1 MISTPRLVEEQET
14 DSMNLDYTKTKAR
27 GNVLAGCL
35 IALGVA
41 LVLAIIATIFVAT
54 SWRGWVS
61 DWISQGITA
70 VLEEA
75 PVSEAERLEI
85 VAHID
90 TLMTRFD
97 QKEIGF
103 SELGRVVEELAESP
117 LTMAAMMMSANGL
130 YIENSELPE
139 EEKEQARIEL
149 ARFSLGLFDE
159 SIDSSVI
166 QDVLDPITTNTPDDN
181 DIVLNVTIESTG
193 NTTRALRSADEV
205 TIEDIRLLVANA
217 KAQADEA
224 GVTLT
229 PEPIDLSNEVAIA
242 IANALGEDPSLWLP
256 AGVEVPSR
264 TQDTDDADEPEAD
277 LSSDVPDDDGP

>member
-1 MISTPRLVEEQET
+1 
-14 DSMNLDYTKTKAR
+14 MNLDYTKTKAR

-61 DWISQGITA
+61 DGIRQGITA
-70 VLEEA
+70 ALEEA

-117 LTMAAMMMSANGL
+117 LTMAAMMMNRISARVVKLTGKGRRPLSRSEESVTGL
-130 YIENSELPE
+130 GFGFFNRE
-139 EEKEQARIEL
+139 
-149 ARFSLGLFDE
+149 
-159 SIDSSVI
+159 
-166 QDVLDPITTNTPDDN
+166 
-181 DIVLNVTIESTG
+181 
-193 NTTRALRSADEV
+193 
-205 TIEDIRLLVANA
+205 
-217 KAQADEA
+217 
-224 GVTLT
+224 
-229 PEPIDLSNEVAIA
+229 
-242 IANALGEDPSLWLP
+242 
-256 AGVEVPSR
+256 
-264 TQDTDDADEPEAD
+264 
-277 LSSDVPDDDGP
+277 

>member
-1 MISTPRLVEEQET
+1 
-14 DSMNLDYTKTKAR
+14 MNLDYTKTKAR

-61 DWISQGITA
+61 DGIRQGITA
-70 VLEEA
+70 ALEEA

-205 TIEDIRLLVANA
+205 TTEDIRLLVANA

-277 LSSDVPDDDGP
+277 PSSDVPDDDGP

>member
-1 MISTPRLVEEQET
+1 
-14 DSMNLDYTKTKAR
+14 MNLDYTKTKAR

-61 DWISQGITA
+61 DGIRQGITA
-70 VLEEA
+70 ALEEA

-159 SIDSSVI
+159 SIESSVI

-205 TIEDIRLLVANA
+205 TTEDVRLLVANA

-264 TQDTDDADEPEAD
+264 TQDTDDDADEPEAD
-277 LSSDVPDDDGP
+277 PSSDVPDDDGP